1 MRFLPLSAAAFCTAI
16 GLAAGPQTA
25 WAESPVVIEGPDE
38 DTRKAILELL
48 PDRDA
53 PTTLF
58 EAERIA
64 EEAAARATAWLR
76 SEGYYQAQ
84 VTPETSDEPARAR
97 LVIAPGPR
105 FLFDPPQV
113 FYSGDAPNTVAQ
125 TAVDRAIAT
134 VHPGSPARAAD
145 VLSAEAAALSALRD
159 EGYPDAATGERRVIV
174 DHATGRVG
182 AEFHLAA
189 GAAATLGE
197 VRASPDTIFRPS
209 FVRSLRNWEY
219 GEQYT
224 PAHLAQLRRD
234 LTSTGAVSVA
244 TTHLGPP
251 NEQGVRDVI
260 LDVEPSHRNAYEL
273 GFGYSTTEGLGVEG
287 QWTRRNIT
295 GRADS
300 LVTSLSYGELTQSA
314 SVQLNRPHAAG
325 LNHTRTFG
333 ISASHEDTTAFERQ
347 GLALFTSVDAAP
359 RLHQARSYGVR
370 LSADEYDNVGT
381 GVASAVVLSGFA
393 DVRHDSTELTLDPRD
408 GAITEFRIEPSVST
422 GDATLGFIRGTA
434 EGRIYESVGESNQL
448 TLAAR
453 LKVGWLEA
461 VAGDVNDVP
470 ADRRFYAGGGG
481 SVRGYEYNSI
491 YPPERDALGLAPGGQ
506 GLLETSFEARYR
518 FNDRIGAVAFIDG
531 GTAFDDWSNATDLS
545 WGVGFGARYNL
556 GFAPLRVDVAF
567 PLDDSESNQDYAL
580 YISIGQAF

>member
-1 MRFLPLSAAAFCTAI
+1 M
-16 GLAAGPQTA
+16 
-25 WAESPVVIEGPDE
+25 VIEGADE
-38 DTRKAILELL
+38 DTRKAILDLL

-64 EEAAARATAWLR
+64 EEAAARAMAWLR
-76 SEGYYQAQ
+76 SEGYYRAQ
-84 VTPETSDEPARAR
+84 VTPETSEDPVRAR

-113 FYSGDAPNTVAQ
+113 FYSDTAPRDEAQ

-134 VHPGSPARAAD
+134 VRPGSPARAAD
-145 VLSAEAAALSALRD
+145 VLTAEASAVTTLR
-159 EGYPDAATGERRVIV
+159 EQGYPDAAAGERLVVV

-182 AEFHLAA
+182 AEFHINA

-197 VRASPDTIFRPS
+197 VRASPDTLFRPG

-224 PAHLAQLRRD
+224 PEHLAQLRRD

-251 NEQGVRDVI
+251 NDQGVRDVI
-260 LDVEPSHRNAYEL
+260 IDVEPARRNAYEL
-273 GFGYSTTEGLGVEG
+273 GLGYSTTEGLGVDA
-287 QWTRRNIT
+287 QWTRRNIS

-300 LVTSLSYGELTQSA
+300 LVTSLSYGELAQGA
-314 SVQLNRPHAAG
+314 SLQLNRPHAAG

-333 ISASHEDTTAFERQ
+333 IAATHEDTTAFERQ
-347 GLALFTSVDAAP
+347 GIALFTSVDAAP
-359 RLHQARSYGVR
+359 RLHQGRSYGVR

-381 GVASAVVLSGFA
+381 GVSSAVVLSGFA
-393 DVRHDSTELTLDPRD
+393 DLRHDTTELTLDPRD
-408 GAITEFRIEPSVST
+408 GSITEFRIEPSVST
-422 GDATLGFIRGTA
+422 GDATLGFVRGTA
-434 EGRIYESVGESNQL
+434 EGRIYESFGASDQL

-453 LKVGWLEA
+453 MKVGWLEA

-506 GLLETSFEARYR
+506 GLFETSFEARYR
-518 FNDRIGAVAFIDG
+518 FNDRIGAAVFVDG
-531 GTAFDDWSNATDLS
+531 GTAFDDWSEATNLS

-556 GFAPLRVDVAF
+556 GFAPLRVDIAF
-567 PLDDSESNQDYAL
+567 PLDDSENSADYAL